1 MDNPKLFYRELDA
14 LLAKIGKNKR
24 GKNFLT
30 SIFVELGDTF
40 GETIGVSSGG
50 IYEDRKTSYVQI
62 YSTNQYNLVQKI
74 PADSSAILETSD
86 HSSFIFDHPEWS
98 VIFGSNNNQD
108 YTPATIKVSSAEKKW
123 LLVFCLK
130 PNWVREEVTL
140 FLNSVQ
146 TALNYRLFSDIMH
159 DELEQAEEIQK
170 SLLPQKS
177 PKFSGYDIYG
187 RSIPAELVGGDFYEY
202 FNFDEG
208 NFGISIGDA
217 SGHGLPAALLVRD
230 VVIGLRMGLASEYKL
245 VFTLKKLNRVIQQS
259 TFASNF
265 VSLFI
270 GEMEKDG
277 HLFFVNAGHPSP
289 FLVSGK
295 TVIELKPT
303 GIVLGFVEDI
313 KLYRS
318 HIYMVEN
325 SVLVM
330 YTDGIIERDDGTENQ
345 FGIENL
351 QQLVKEHQSKNARE
365 IVEVIYDTVFKYGR
379 SVNWEDDATVVVIK
393 MNGTHK

>member
-30 SIFVELGDTF
+30 TIFVELGDTF

-50 IYEDRKTSYVQI
+50 IYEDRNTSYVQI
-62 YSTNQYNLVQKI
+62 FSTNQYNLVAKI
-74 PADSSAILETSD
+74 PANSPAITEVSG
-86 HSSFIFDHPEWS
+86 HSSFIYDHPELS
-98 VIFGSNNNQD
+98 NIFGSNDNHD
-108 YTPATIKVSSAEKKW
+108 FTPAVIQVSSAEKKW

-146 TALNYRLFSDIMH
+146 TALNYRLFSDIMR

-177 PKFSGYDIYG
+177 PNFAGYDIFG

-202 FNFDEG
+202 FDFDEG

-230 VVIGLRMGLASEYKL
+230 VVIGLRMGFASEYKL
-245 VFTLKKLNRVIQQS
+245 VFTLKKPAKYFCQQFCLPVYWGNGKRWPS
-259 TFASNF
+259 VFCKCRAPVTFSRF
-265 VSLFI
+265 RR
-270 GEMEKDG
+270 KC
-277 HLFFVNAGHPSP
+277 
-289 FLVSGK
+289 
-295 TVIELKPT
+295 
-303 GIVLGFVEDI
+303 
-313 KLYRS
+313 Y
-318 HIYMVEN
+318 
-325 SVLVM
+325 
-330 YTDGIIERDDGTENQ
+330 
-345 FGIENL
+345 
-351 QQLVKEHQSKNARE
+351 
-365 IVEVIYDTVFKYGR
+365 
-379 SVNWEDDATVVVIK
+379 
-393 MNGTHK
+393 

>member
-1 MDNPKLFYRELDA
+1 MDNPKLFYRELDV
-14 LLAKIGKNKR
+14 LLAKIGKNRR

-30 SIFVELGDTF
+30 TIFVELGETF
-40 GETIGVSSGG
+40 GQTIGVSSGG
-50 IYEDRKTSYVQI
+50 IYEDRNTSFVQVF
-62 YSTNQYNLVQKI
+62 STGQHNLAKKLPTDS
-74 PADSSAILETSD
+74 PAIQEISD
-86 HSSFIFDHPEWS
+86 HSSYIYDKPEWGS
-98 VIFGSNNNQD
+98 IFGSNNNGD
-108 YTPATIKVSSAEKKW
+108 FTPAAIKVSSTEKKW
-123 LLVFCLK
+123 LLIFCLK
-130 PNWVREEVTL
+130 QNWVREEVTL

-146 TALNYRLFSDIMH
+146 TALNYRLFSDIIR

-177 PKFSGYDIYG
+177 PKFPGYDIHG
-187 RSIPAELVGGDFYEY
+187 QSNPAEVVGGDFYEY
-202 FNFDEG
+202 FNFEEG

-245 VFTLKKLNRVIQQS
+245 VHTLKKLNSVIQQS

-270 GEMEKDG
+270 GEMERDG
-277 HLFFVNAGHPSP
+277 HLFYVNAGHPAP
-289 FLVSGK
+289 FLISK
-295 TVIELKPT
+295 NNIIELAPT

-318 HIYMVEN
+318 HVYMVEG
-325 SVLVM
+325 SVLVL
-330 YTDGIIERDDGTENQ
+330 YTDGIIERDDGHEVQ
-345 FGIENL
+345 FGVDRL
-351 QQLVKEHQSKNARE
+351 KQLVKENQHRSAKE
-365 IVEVIYDTVFKYGR
+365 IVEVIYDTVFNYGR

-393 MNGTHK
+393 MNRRE

>member
-1 MDNPKLFYRELDA
+1 MDNPKLFFRELDA

-50 IYEDRKTSYVQI
+50 IYEDRNVNYVKVFA
-62 YSTNQYNLVQKI
+62 NEHYNLAQKI
-74 PADSSAILETSD
+74 PTDSQAIHQLSD
-86 HSSFIFDHPEWS
+86 HSSFIYDHPEWS
-98 VIFGSNNNQD
+98 VIFGSNHNQD
-108 YTPATIKVSSAEKKW
+108 FTPAAIEVSSAEKRW

-130 PNWVREEVTL
+130 QNWVREEVTL

-146 TALNYRLFSDIMH
+146 TALNYRLFSDIIR

-177 PKFSGYDIYG
+177 PKFAGYDIYG
-187 RSIPAELVGGDFYEY
+187 RSIPAEVVGGDFYEY

-245 VFTLKKLNRVIQQS
+245 VHTLKRLNKVIQQS

-277 HLFFVNAGHPSP
+277 HLFYVNAGHPSP
-289 FLVSGK
+289 FLVSGQN
-295 TVIELKPT
+295 VIELKPT

-313 KLYRS
+313 KLHRS
-318 HIYMVEN
+318 HIYLVEG
-325 SVLVM
+325 SVFVM
-330 YTDGIIERDDGTENQ
+330 YTDGIIERDDGNEVQ
-345 FGIENL
+345 YGVENL
-351 QQLVKEHQSKNARE
+351 HKLVKEHQTKSARE
-365 IVEVIYDTVFKYGR
+365 IVEIIYDAVFKYGR

-393 MNGTHK
+393 MNGTK

>member
-30 SIFVELGDTF
+30 TIFVELGDTF
-40 GETIGVSSGG
+40 GETIGISSGG
-50 IYEDRKTSYVQI
+50 IYEDRKTSYVKVF
-62 YSTNQYNLVQKI
+62 SNDQYNLAPKI
-74 PADSSAILETSD
+74 PMDSPAITEISE
-86 HSSFIFDHPEWS
+86 HFSFIYDNTEWARY
-98 VIFGSNNNQD
+98 FGSNNNND
-108 YTPATIKVSSAEKKW
+108 FTPAAIKVRSSEKKW

-130 PNWVREEVTL
+130 SNWVREEVTL

-146 TALNYRLFSDIMH
+146 TALNYRLFSDIIR

-170 SLLPQKS
+170 SLLPYKS
-177 PKFSGYDIYG
+177 PKFPGYDIYG
-187 RSIPAELVGGDFYEY
+187 RSIPAEVVGGDFYEY

-230 VVIGLRMGLASEYKL
+230 VVIGLRMGLASEFKL
-245 VFTLKKLNRVIQQS
+245 VHVLKKLNKIIQQS

-277 HLFFVNAGHPSP
+277 HLFYANAGHPSP
-289 FLVSGK
+289 FLVSK
-295 TVIELKPT
+295 NNIIELKPT

-313 KLYRS
+313 KLNRS
-318 HIYMVEN
+318 HVYMVEG

-330 YTDGIIERDDGTENQ
+330 YTDGIIERDNGSEVQ
-345 FGIENL
+345 FSIENL
-351 QQLVKEHQSKNARE
+351 HKLVMENQTKSAKE
-365 IVEVIYDTVFKYGR
+365 IVEVIYDTVFKYGN

-393 MNGTHK
+393 MNGTK